1 MHIGKAIHQELKQQG
16 RTVTWFAKQI
26 CCDRT
31 NAYNIFKKSSIDT
44 SLLIRISKL
53 LNYNFFDDFK
63 DEV

>member
-1 MHIGKAIHQELKQQG
+1 MHIGKVIHQELKLQG

-31 NAYNIFKKSSIDT
+31 NVYNIFHKSSIDT

-53 LNYNFFDDFK
+53 LNHNFFDDFK